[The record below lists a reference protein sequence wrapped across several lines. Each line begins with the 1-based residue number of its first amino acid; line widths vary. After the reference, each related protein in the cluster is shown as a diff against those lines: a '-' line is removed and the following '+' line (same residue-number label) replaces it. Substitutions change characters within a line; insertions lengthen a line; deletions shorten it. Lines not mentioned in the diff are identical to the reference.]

1 MLSLFHSAMRALPI
15 AFPAGI
21 GLRSIMK
28 IPLPALAVLMPF
40 SLAQSADDVIY
51 DEAKVPAYTLP
62 DPLRFEDGTPVKTP
76 GDWRKRRA
84 ELLGLF
90 AGHVYGKTPVGRP
103 EGLRFEPRK
112 KVEGFLDGKATLEEV
127 RIHFSAGEDGPFL
140 DLLVI
145 KPATVPEGGVPAFIG
160 LNFTGNHGVD
170 PSPEITITLSWMR
183 AGKEEIEK
191 GLVADHR
198 ATEKSRGDQARRW
211 PLEKIVDAGV
221 ALATFYYGDI
231 DPDFDD
237 GFENGIHALFGKP
250 GPDEW
255 GSIGAWAWGASRAL
269 DYLETD
275 PAIDKKRVAVMGHSR
290 LGKTALWAG
299 AQDERFAMVVSN
311 NSGCGGA
318 ALSRRRFGER
328 VGRINTAFPHWF
340 ADTFNRYNENEAA
353 LPVDQHQLV
362 ALIAPRLVYV
372 ASAVEDQWADPKG
385 EFLAAKY
392 AGPVYELLG
401 KKGVGAEEM
410 PALNTPVGEDVRY
423 HIRTGKHDVTDYDWE
438 QYVKAIRSLEP
449 G

>member
-1 MLSLFHSAMRALPI
+1 MRIPFALLTSLLPLTFLT
-15 AFPAGI
+15 AAEE
-21 GLRSIMK
+21 
-28 IPLPALAVLMPF
+28 A
-40 SLAQSADDVIY
+40 VIY

-62 DPLRFEDGTPVKTP
+62 DPLRFEDGSPVKTP
-76 GDWRKRRA
+76 EDWAKRRT
-84 ELLGLF
+84 ELLRLF
-90 AGHVYGKTPVGRP
+90 ERHVYGKTPVGRP
-103 EGLRFEPRK
+103 EAMRFESRK
-112 KVEGFLDGKATLEEV
+112 TVKGFLDGKATLEEV
-127 RIHFSAGEDGPFL
+127 RIHFSDKTDGPFL

-145 KPATVPEGGVPAFIG
+145 KPSKTPEGGVPAFIG
-160 LNFTGNHGVD
+160 LNFTGNHGVH
-170 PSPEITITLSWMR
+170 PSTEITLSTVWMR
-183 AGKEEIEK
+183 ESNEPDKK
-191 GLVADHR
+191 GQVVDHR
-198 ATEKSRGDQARRW
+198 ATEASRGNQASRW
-211 PLEKIVDAGV
+211 PLEKIVEAGC

-250 GPDEW
+250 GPEEW

-275 PAIDKKRVAVMGHSR
+275 SSIDKTRVAVFGHSR

-328 VGRINTAFPHWF
+328 VGRINTSCPHWF
-340 ADTFNRYNENEAA
+340 ADTFNQYNENEAA

-385 EFLAAKY
+385 EFLSAKH

-401 KKGVGAEEM
+401 KKGVGVEEM
-410 PALNTPVGEDVRY
+410 PGLNEPVGESVRY
-423 HIRTGKHDVTDYDWE
+423 HMRTGKHDVTDYDWD
-438 QYVKAIRSLEP
+438 QYLKAIRSL
-449 G
+449 